1 MEIYARLLLR
11 VSLEDKADAGA
22 CSRHLQI
29 PCNVAAGEA
38 QKKGSRKRRG
48 PSKGRERKP
57 TAAAQTAR
65 VFRLPPLLGR
75 RLNLGFRLDK
85 KGEKRARGN
94 ACLKLALGKGKERG
108 KKGGGGGDRRRNRA
122 TRQCPSTGAGA
133 LLTGTHL
140 SSNAPTRGIYLLAQL
155 IGLRE

>member
-1 MEIYARLLLR
+1 MPAFCCEFRWKIKPTPARAPVTFR
-11 VSLEDKADAGA
+11 FRAMWPQV
-22 CSRHLQI
+22 
-29 PCNVAAGEA
+29 
-38 QKKGSRKRRG
+38 KRRR
-48 PSKGRERKP
+48 KDRERG
-57 TAAAQTAR
+57 AAPPKAR

-85 KGEKRARGN
+85 KQPKRRRMFKARSRQRKGKGEKGGEAIEEGLASAR
-94 ACLKLALGKGKERG
+94 
-108 KKGGGGGDRRRNRA
+108 
-122 TRQCPSTGAGA
+122 PPA

>member
-85 KGEKRARGN
+85 KQPKRRRMFKARSRQRKGKGEKGGEAIEEGIASAR
-94 ACLKLALGKGKERG
+94 
-108 KKGGGGGDRRRNRA
+108 
-122 TRQCPSTGAGA
+122 PP
-133 LLTGTHL
+133 
-140 SSNAPTRGIYLLAQL
+140 APGRF
-155 IGLRE
+155 

>member
-85 KGEKRARGN
+85 KGEKRARGD

-108 KKGGGGGDRRRNRA
+108 KKGGEAIEEGIGRPVHRRRGA
-122 TRQCPSTGAGA
+122 FDWDTSIIQCTDQ
-133 LLTGTHL
+133 
-140 SSNAPTRGIYLLAQL
+140 RDLLAQL